1 MKTLYAGYIVDN
13 TFTIYSLTA
22 EEINDSYYNIVS
34 VPYELRMFIRLWKSS
49 LDYTKQIDNTYFYF
63 SFDKTAVEEF
73 IIKRKKAKIREI
85 KNQLEL
91 IEKAKIQYKEVN

>member
-13 TFTIYSLTA
+13 TFIIYSLTA
-22 EEINDSYYNIVS
+22 EEINDSYYNIES
-34 VPYELRMFIRLWKSS
+34 VPYELRMFYRIWKTN
-49 LDYTKQIDNTYFYF
+49 LDRIKQIDNAYVYF
-63 SFDKTAVEEF
+63 SFDKAAVEEF

-91 IEKAKIQYKEVN
+91 IEKAKIQYKEVD